1 MTTTPEVMRRFAGQL
16 RDAMDARRQR
26 QWQVAEK
33 AGMTQGRVSDILTGR
48 YPDVRLSTLC
58 RIANAADC
66 DLDIVVKPRE
76 R

>member
-1 MTTTPEVMRRFAGQL
+1 MTTAPEVQHRFGEQL
-16 RDAMDARRQR
+16 EHVMDEDGLR

-33 AGMTQGRVSDILTGR
+33 AGMTQGRISDILTLR